1 MPTVH
6 WGSLIA
12 GAILGLI
19 VYHFA
24 KGKVAATT
32 G

>member
-1 MPTVH
+1 MGSLH
-6 WGSLIA
+6 WGSLII
-12 GAILGLI
+12 GAVLGLV

-24 KGKVAATT
+24 KGKVAA